1 MAVWFGLVLIFIF
14 RFSMQLIIRDIPAKS
29 RIETQ
34 VKLQIELAEC
44 ISPSNPHGANLVQR
58 WPWIRVPITPS
69 VKHRTREPPG
79 MPILYLSS
87 ITRGPHQD
95 GAHSSTPRNM
105 RTHPSHQAVY

>member
-1 MAVWFGLVLIFIF
+1 MALIFSP
-14 RFSMQLIIRDIPAKS
+14 SMQLIIRDIPTKS

-44 ISPSNPHGANLVQR
+44 ISPNNPHGVNLVQR
-58 WPWIRVPITPS
+58 WPWVRVPITPS

-87 ITRGPHQD
+87 ITRAPH
-95 GAHSSTPRNM
+95 
-105 RTHPSHQAVY
+105 